1 MGQGAGSETHKRRA
15 RQHEIQ
21 RMQGRAA
28 DVVVRRD
35 TYDTA
40 ASLAIA
46 ALGGPKLC
54 TYVHTYVRNV
64 HTQLHM
70 YVHTCAKL
78 WCNCKTWETQV
89 FTLWGGSA
97 CHTLTGH
104 SRIDHIEDLHR
115 KTGIAAN

>member
-70 YVHTCAKL
+70 YGICD
-78 WCNCKTWETQV
+78 NI
-89 FTLWGGSA
+89 TLSFRFV
-97 CHTLTGH
+97 
-104 SRIDHIEDLHR
+104 SVSFKRIGRIV
-115 KTGIAAN
+115 